1 MNELTLRKYVR
12 SILTEKRF
20 SDFGAQ
26 KGEWVD
32 VPEEDLAVHTPEK
45 GIDDEIFDLVS
56 VAYSGLEGGNLK
68 IRSPENLP
76 AGYTFWDTVDIDDTE
91 EPDAVVF
98 GKMRGPNLKIG
109 GIGHDGGRGKR
120 VAITRLIELLKQPGT
135 FAETSG
141 RIAEII
147 ISAGVPVITDPA
159 TVRDIVRKPIE
170 WVGPHPGGVQ
180 LGPRTDGWYL
190 RSYSSPD
197 GSSSSHMKIIVGT
210 I

>member
-1 MNELTLRKYVR
+1 MNKRKLRKYIR
-12 SILTEKRF
+12 SVLLEKRF
-20 SDFGAQ
+20 ADFGTS
-26 KGEWVD
+26 KGEWID
-32 VPEEDLAVHTPEK
+32 VPEEELGVHTPEID
-45 GIDDEIFDLVS
+45 IDDEIFDLVS
-56 VAYSGLEGGNLK
+56 TAYSDIGGNLK
-68 IRSPENLP
+68 ISSPENLP
-76 AGYTFWDTVDIDDTE
+76 AGYTFWDVTDVDETD

-147 ISAGVPVITDPA
+147 IGAGVPVVTDPI
-159 TVRDIVRKPIE
+159 VVKDIVRKPIE
-170 WVGPHPGGVQ
+170 WVGAHPGGVR
-180 LGPRTDGWYL
+180 LGPGTDGWYL
-190 RSYSSPD
+190 RSYASPD

-210 I
+210 V